1 MKTGLACHG
10 EQMAANRTVDVAADI
25 GIDVMLNPAARVL
38 WRAERVVQLE
48 LGARAVLLEGIDP
61 TTVRRLV
68 SPRGPA
74 AGAVEVDVGDA
85 TRQSLASLTEA
96 GYLWPRVDPG
106 AATASEVEG
115 DARLAP
121 PRPRLAAELA
131 ALTARYG
138 QCAAELL
145 NARRHC
151 AVAIHGAGRVAAHL
165 AALLAAAG
173 IGRVHL
179 LDADDVRL
187 HQAMP
192 GGVAP
197 ADEGRRLVTAANAAV
212 RRAAPEAD
220 TTPLPMGE
228 RPDLVVLAV
237 DEPIDSDRRAALHA
251 RGCAH
256 LAVRLGADHGVVG
269 PLVIPGLTSCLHCAD
284 LHRRDRDP
292 AWTALAVQL
301 TVARKQGGASDVAL
315 ATVVAGV
322 TALQALA
329 YLDGDEPAVIEG
341 TLELQLPDWRI
352 RRRSWPVH
360 PDCDCGRSPAAQ

>member
-1 MKTGLACHG
+1 
-10 EQMAANRTVDVAADI
+10 MARKVAVE
-25 GIDVMLNPAARVL
+25 VMLNPAARLL
-38 WRAERVVQLE
+38 WRAENVVQLE
-48 LGARAVLLEGIDP
+48 LGARAVLVEGLDP
-61 TTVRRLV
+61 ATVRRLV
-68 SPRGPA
+68 SPRGSAGTGAWA
-74 AGAVEVDVGDA
+74 ALGDA
-85 TRQSLASLTEA
+85 TRQSLTSLTEA

-106 AATASEVEG
+106 ATTESDT

-121 PRPRLAAELA
+121 PQPRLAAELA
-131 ALTARYG
+131 ALTARHG
-138 QCAAELL
+138 QGAAELL

-151 AVAIHGAGRVAAHL
+151 AVAIHGAGRVAAHV

-179 LDADDVRL
+179 VDADDVRL

-197 ADEGRRLVTAANAAV
+197 ADEGRRLVTAANTAV

-237 DEPIDSDRRAALHA
+237 DEPIDGDRRAALHA
-251 RGCAH
+251 RECAH

-269 PLVIPGLTSCLHCAD
+269 PLVIPGLTSCLACAD

-292 AWTALAVQL
+292 AWSALAVQL
-301 TVARKQGGASDVAL
+301 TVARKLGGASDVAL
-315 ATVVAGV
+315 ATVVGGV

-329 YLDGDEPAVIEG
+329 YLDGGQPAVIEG

-360 PDCDCGRSPAAQ
+360 PDCDCGRSATAQ

>member
-1 MKTGLACHG
+1 MGWILPWHG
-10 EQMAANRTVDVAADI
+10 ERMARDTAVDVI
-25 GIDVMLNPAARVL
+25 VDVMLNPAARLL
-38 WRAERVVQLE
+38 WRAEDVVQLE
-48 LGARAVLLEGIDP
+48 LGARAVLVEGLDP
-61 TTVRRLV
+61 ATVRRLV
-68 SPRGPA
+68 APRGSA
-74 AGAVEVDVGDA
+74 AGPAWEAAEEA
-85 TRQSLASLTEA
+85 TRHSVASLTEA

-106 AATASEVEG
+106 AGGESDT

-121 PRPRLAAELA
+121 PQPRLAADLA
-131 ALTARYG
+131 ALTARNG
-138 QCAAELL
+138 QRAAELL

-151 AVAIHGAGRVAAHL
+151 AVAIHGAGRVAAHV

-179 LDADDVRL
+179 VDSGDVHL

-192 GGVAP
+192 GGVGP
-197 ADEGRRLVTAANAAV
+197 ADEGRRFVTAANAAV

-228 RPDLVVLAV
+228 RPDLIVLAV
-237 DEPIDSDRRAALHA
+237 DEPIDGDRRAALHA
-251 RGCAH
+251 RECAH

-269 PLVIPGLTSCLHCAD
+269 PLVLPGLTSCLRCAD

-301 TVARKQGGASDVAL
+301 TVARRHGGASDVAL
-315 ATVVAGV
+315 ATIVAGV
-322 TALQALA
+322 TAQQALA
-329 YLDGDEPAVIEG
+329 YLDGGEPAVIEG
-341 TLELQLPDWRI
+341 TLEMQLPDWRI